1 MRIHVG
7 IVISIFFCI
16 QSAWSAKLPV
26 EFLHARG
33 MAICHNSLSLSAT
46 DTIGIWGNLYL
57 VQAEITG
64 GGTLAL
70 VDSTPQQLHAQDSR
84 LPRLAVLNPDTVSL
98 HGDLLITD
106 GLSID
111 AGVLDVRCGIL
122 QLHDPA
128 QVFLSRGGQL
138 LDSMDS
144 DRQLSDQPLL
154 SRKPQRWL
162 PLWPVTPAAGP
173 SSLHIH
179 VFPASP
185 RSVDL
190 VTIEKSRRGYCP
202 PASPAPGW
210 GRIPEPPPRRLTGSK
225 A

>member
-1 MRIHVG
+1 MHIFKQGVMISRDILYVG
-7 IVISIFFCI
+7 P
-16 QSAWSAKLPV
+16 A
-26 EFLHARG
+26 
-33 MAICHNSLSLSAT
+33 
-46 DTIGIWGNLYL
+46 DTVAIWGDFYL
-57 VQAEITG
+57 QEVTVTG

-70 VDSTPQQLHAQDSR
+70 VDSTQQQLHAQDSR

-98 HGDLLITD
+98 HGELLITD

-128 QVFLSRGGQL
+128 RVFLSRGGQL

-179 VFPASP
+179 VLPASP

-210 GRIPEPPPRRLTGSK
+210 GRIPEPPPRRG
-225 A
+225 